1 MFFIYSIQDW
11 SIIFYVAMIF
21 FLNQTHLCACNFLAC
36 ECLLFLEC
44 YLHILKIAEF
54 CVLYSLIFTISMQQD
69 I

>member
-1 MFFIYSIQDW
+1 MFFIYSIQDCP
-11 SIIFYVAMIF
+11 IIFYVAMNF
-21 FLNQTHLCACNFLAC
+21 FFIRIQLYACNFLAC

-44 YLHILKIAEF
+44 YLHILKIDEF